1 MKNKLLR
8 GIFFNPQKNELKVK
22 VFSNTLDEIY
32 RLINC
37 DCITTAVRR
46 IGGHRVVIVCDDEGL
61 LKPDNDV
68 AIVTISDSTNDVV
81 EQIVGNVLIVGEGD
95 EDFISLTEEEIED
108 VLEAS
113 KIATYD
119 NRKILIA
126 HCD

>member
-61 LKPDNDV
+61 LKPNNDV
-68 AIVTISDSTNDVV
+68 AIVTIGDRTNDVV

-108 VLEAS
+108 VLDAS

>member
-46 IGGHRVVIVCDDEGL
+46 IGGHRVVIVCDNEGL

-68 AIVTISDSTNDVV
+68 AIVTIGDRTNDVV

-108 VLEAS
+108 VLDAS